1 MPPHLHPSRSPHPG
15 GTEFTPEPGGWAWPC
30 TDFSC
35 ILREKGR
42 VQDTWSPAP
51 PFLGQQPS
59 IFPCASPPPPPPR
72 CQIAISSSWNRSVA
86 SQGSR
91 FPGQAWECQ
100 GGEVS
105 FGGLAAEPLVLGK
118 GNISHQRARPCPAQ
132 GHTWKPCTNIA
143 NSASLRPH
151 PQFSKVLTGGQNFTT
166 THLFGDQGCP
176 AGSLLPK

>member
-1 MPPHLHPSRSPHPG
+1 MHPSGEGESPGHLVPSSP
-15 GTEFTPEPGGWAWPC
+15 FPRAAALN
-30 TDFSC
+30 FSLC
-35 ILREKGR
+35 LP
-42 VQDTWSPAP
+42 T
-51 PFLGQQPS
+51 
-59 IFPCASPPPPPPR
+59 PR
-72 CQIAISSSWNRSVA
+72 CQIAITSSWNSSVA

-91 FPGQAWECQ
+91 FPGQDWECQ

-151 PQFSKVLTGGQNFTT
+151 PQVLTGGQNFTT
-166 THLFGDQGCP
+166 THLSGDQGCP